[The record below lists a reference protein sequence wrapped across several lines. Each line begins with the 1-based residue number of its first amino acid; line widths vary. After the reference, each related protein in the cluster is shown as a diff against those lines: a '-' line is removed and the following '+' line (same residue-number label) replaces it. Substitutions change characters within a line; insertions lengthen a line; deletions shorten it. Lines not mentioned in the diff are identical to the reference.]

1 MLLNKKSNDTEYNKQ
16 NSISYLFNFLIINDL
31 VGSILNYTFKMTK
44 NTKVNSA
51 ILIIGNEILSGR
63 TQDTNTSTL
72 ATWLNSIGVKVG
84 EVRVI
89 PDIEKT
95 IIDTLNTL
103 RTTYD
108 YVFTTG
114 GIGPTHDDITA
125 ESVSKAFGLKYE
137 IHKEAYKILEA
148 YYKPGEFN
156 EGRQKMVW
164 MPENAN
170 LILNPTS
177 GAPGFNV
184 ENVFCLPGVPSI
196 LKSMLGGLT
205 NRIVG
210 GKPILSLTISLR
222 TVESE
227 IANALTKV
235 QDDNKDVEIGSYPF
249 FQAGKLGVSIV
260 IRSEEQLKIDNCN
273 SQILKFVNA
282 KKIEVVER

>member
-1 MLLNKKSNDTEYNKQ
+1 
-16 NSISYLFNFLIINDL
+16 
-31 VGSILNYTFKMTK
+31 MTK
-44 NTKVNSA
+44 NTKVNAA

-95 IIDTLNTL
+95 IIDTINLL
-103 RTTYD
+103 RKNYD

-125 ESVSKAFGLKYE
+125 ESISKAFGLKYE
-137 IHKEAYKILEA
+137 IHQEAFKILEA
-148 YYKPGEFN
+148 YYKIGEFN

-164 MPENAN
+164 MPQNAN

-196 LKSMLGGLT
+196 LKSMLGGLK

-210 GKPILSLTISLR
+210 GEPILSKTISLR

-227 IANALTKV
+227 IAKSLTEV
-235 QDDNKDVEIGSYPF
+235 QENNQDVEIGSYPF

-260 IRSEEQLKIDNCN
+260 IRSEDQSKIDSCN
-273 SQILKFVNA
+273 SQILKFVNE
-282 KKIEVVER
+282 KSIEIVDR

>member
-1 MLLNKKSNDTEYNKQ
+1 
-16 NSISYLFNFLIINDL
+16 
-31 VGSILNYTFKMTK
+31 MTK
-44 NTKVNSA
+44 ITKVNAA

-72 ATWLNSIGVKVG
+72 ATWLNSIGVKVE

-95 IIDTLNTL
+95 IVDTLNFL
-103 RTTYD
+103 RANYN
-108 YVFTTG
+108 YVFTSG

-137 IHKEAYKILEA
+137 IHKEAFKILEA

-205 NRIVG
+205 NSIVG
-210 GKPILSLTISLR
+210 GEPILSLTISLR

-227 IANALTKV
+227 IANSLTKV

-260 IRSEEQLKIDNCN
+260 IRSEDQSKIDICN
-273 SQILKFVNA
+273 SQILKFVNE
-282 KKIEVVER
+282 KKIEVVDR

>member
-1 MLLNKKSNDTEYNKQ
+1 MSKKTNA
-16 NSISYLFNFLIINDL
+16 
-31 VGSILNYTFKMTK
+31 
-44 NTKVNSA
+44 A

-72 ATWLNSIGVKVG
+72 SLWLNSIGVKVQ

-89 PDIEKT
+89 PDTEET
-95 IIDTLNTL
+95 IVDTVNSL
-103 RTTYD
+103 RKIYD

-125 ESVSKAFGLKYE
+125 QSIAKAFNLNYE
-137 IHKEAYKILEA
+137 IHQEGYKILEK

-164 MPENAN
+164 MPKDAK

-177 GAPGFNV
+177 GAPGFSV

-196 LKSMLGGLT
+196 LKSMLGGLK
-205 NRIVG
+205 NEIVG
-210 GKPILSLTISLR
+210 GEPILSHTISLR

-227 IANALTKV
+227 IANSLTKV
-235 QDDNKDVEIGSYPF
+235 QDNNQEVEIGSYPF

-260 IRSEEQLKIDNCN
+260 IRSENQNKINICT
-273 SQILKFVNA
+273 SQILDFVKQ
-282 KKIEVVER
+282 KKIEVVNRD

>member
-1 MLLNKKSNDTEYNKQ
+1 
-16 NSISYLFNFLIINDL
+16 
-31 VGSILNYTFKMTK
+31 MTK
-44 NTKVNSA
+44 NKKVNAA

-63 TQDTNTSTL
+63 TQDTNTTTIAL
-72 ATWLNSIGVKVG
+72 WLNSIGVKVQ

-95 IIDTLNTL
+95 IIDTVNHL
-103 RTTYD
+103 RKVND

-125 ESVSKAFGLKYE
+125 QSISKVFNLNYK
-137 IHKEAYKILEA
+137 IHKEAFMILEA

-196 LKSMLGGLT
+196 LKSMLGGLK
-205 NRIVG
+205 NKIVG
-210 GKPILSLTISLR
+210 GDPILSHTISLR

-227 IANALTKV
+227 IAQSLTNV
-235 QDDNKDVEIGSYPF
+235 QNNNKDTEIGSYPF
-249 FQAGKLGVSIV
+249 FQA
-260 IRSEEQLKIDNCN
+260 
-273 SQILKFVNA
+273 
-282 KKIEVVER
+282 

>member
-1 MLLNKKSNDTEYNKQ
+1 MTLKK
-16 NSISYLFNFLIINDL
+16 
-31 VGSILNYTFKMTK
+31 NY
-44 NTKVNSA
+44 NSA

-72 ATWLNSIGVKVG
+72 AIWLNSIGVSVS

-89 PDIEKT
+89 PDVEDT
-95 IIDTLNTL
+95 IVETLNFL
-103 RTTYD
+103 RSTYD

-125 ESVSKAFGLKYE
+125 QSVSKAFGIKYE
-137 IHKEAYKILEA
+137 PHKEALEILEA
-148 YYKPGEFN
+148 YYEPGKFN
-156 EGRQKMVW
+156 EGRQKMAW

-184 ENVFCLPGVPSI
+184 ENVFSLPGVPSI

-205 NRIVG
+205 NKIVG
-210 GKPILSLTISLR
+210 GEPIKSLTISLK

-227 IANALTKV
+227 IANSLTKV
-235 QDDNKDVEIGSYPF
+235 QNDNLDVEIGSYPF
-249 FQAGKLGVSIV
+249 FHAGKLGVSIV
-260 IRSEEQLKIDNCN
+260 IRSEDQKKIDNCN
-273 SQILKFVNA
+273 SQILKFVNK
-282 KKIEVVER
+282 KKIKVVDR

>member
-1 MLLNKKSNDTEYNKQ
+1 M
-16 NSISYLFNFLIINDL
+16 I
-31 VGSILNYTFKMTK
+31 K
-44 NTKVNSA
+44 NTKVNAA

-72 ATWLNSIGVKVG
+72 ATWLNSIGVKVQ

-95 IIDTLNTL
+95 IVDTLNVL
-103 RTTYD
+103 RKEND

-137 IHKEAYKILEA
+137 IHKEGYKILEA

-156 EGRQKMVW
+156 EGRQKMIW
-164 MPENAN
+164 MPENAE

-177 GAPGFNV
+177 GAPGFSV
-184 ENVFCLPGVPSI
+184 DNVFCLPGVPSI
-196 LKSMLGGLT
+196 MKSMLGGLK
-205 NRIVG
+205 NKIVG
-210 GKPILSLTISLR
+210 GEPILSHTISLK

-227 IANALTKV
+227 IANSLTEV
-235 QDDNKDVEIGSYPF
+235 QDNNKDVEIGSYPF
-249 FQAGKLGVSIV
+249 FHAGKLGVSIV
-260 IRSEEQLKIDNCN
+260 VRSENQTKIDTCK
-273 SQILKFVNA
+273 SQILNFVNE
-282 KKIEVVER
+282 KKIKVVDR

>member
-1 MLLNKKSNDTEYNKQ
+1 MN
-16 NSISYLFNFLIINDL
+16 
-31 VGSILNYTFKMTK
+31 K
-44 NTKVNSA
+44 NTKVNAA

-63 TQDTNTSTL
+63 TQDTNTLTL

-89 PDIEKT
+89 PDVEK
-95 IIDTLNTL
+95 IIVDVLNLL
-103 RTTYD
+103 RSEYN

-125 ESVSKAFGLKYE
+125 ESVSKAFGIKYE

-177 GAPGFNV
+177 GAPGFSV
-184 ENVFCLPGVPSI
+184 DNVFCLPGVPSI
-196 LKSMLGGLT
+196 LKSMLGGLK
-205 NRIVG
+205 NKIVG
-210 GKPILSLTISLR
+210 GKPILSLTVSLK

-227 IANALTKV
+227 IAESLTNV
-235 QDDNKDVEIGSYPF
+235 QNNNEDVEIGSYPF
-249 FQAGKLGVSIV
+249 FHAGKLGVSIV
-260 IRSEEQLKIDNCN
+260 IRSEDQTKIDECS
-273 SQILKFVNA
+273 SQILKFVNE
-282 KKIEVVER
+282 KNIEVVDR

>member
-1 MLLNKKSNDTEYNKQ
+1 
-16 NSISYLFNFLIINDL
+16 
-31 VGSILNYTFKMTK
+31 MTK
-44 NTKVNSA
+44 ITKVNAA

-72 ATWLNSIGVKVG
+72 AIWLNSIGVKVG

-95 IIDTLNTL
+95 IIDTINLL
-103 RTTYD
+103 RKNYD

-125 ESVSKAFGLKYE
+125 ESISKAFSLKYE
-137 IHKEAYKILEA
+137 IHQEAFKILEA
-148 YYKPGEFN
+148 YYKKGEFN

-164 MPENAN
+164 MPQNAN

-196 LKSMLGGLT
+196 LKSMLGGLK

-210 GKPILSLTISLR
+210 GEPILSKTISLR

-227 IANALTKV
+227 IAKSLTEV
-235 QDDNKDVEIGSYPF
+235 QENNQDVEIGSYPF

-260 IRSEEQLKIDNCN
+260 IRSEDQSKIDSCN
-273 SQILKFVNA
+273 SQILKFVNE
-282 KKIEVVER
+282 KSIEIVDR

>member
-1 MLLNKKSNDTEYNKQ
+1 MK
-16 NSISYLFNFLIINDL
+16 
-31 VGSILNYTFKMTK
+31 K
-44 NTKVNSA
+44 NTKFNAA

-72 ATWLNSIGVKVG
+72 AAWLNSIGVKVE
-84 EVRVI
+84 EVKII
-89 PDIEKT
+89 PDDEKN
-95 IIDTLNTL
+95 IIKSVNTF
-103 RTTYD
+103 RKTFN

-125 ESVSKAFGLKYE
+125 QSVAKAFGIKYE
-137 IHKEAYKILEA
+137 IHKKAYKILES

-177 GAPGFNV
+177 GAPGFSV
-184 ENVFCLPGVPSI
+184 ENVYCFPGVPSI

-205 NRIVG
+205 NTIVG
-210 GKPILSLTISLR
+210 GEPILSLTISLR

-227 IANALTKV
+227 IAKSLSEV
-235 QDDNKDVEIGSYPF
+235 QNSNKDVEIGSYPF
-249 FQAGKLGVSIV
+249 FHAGKLGVSIV
-260 IRSEEQLKIDNCN
+260 IRSEDQSKIDNCN
-273 SQILKFVNA
+273 LQILKFVND
-282 KKIEVVER
+282 KKIEVVDR

>member
-1 MLLNKKSNDTEYNKQ
+1 MIKS
-16 NSISYLFNFLIINDL
+16 
-31 VGSILNYTFKMTK
+31 
-44 NTKVNSA
+44 TKVNAA

-63 TQDTNTSTL
+63 TQDTNTGTIAL
-72 ATWLNSIGVKVG
+72 WLNSIGVKVQ

-89 PDIEKT
+89 ADIESK
-95 IIDTLNTL
+95 IIATVNEL
-103 RTTYD
+103 RKVND
-108 YVFTTG
+108 YIFTTG

-125 ESVSKAFGLKYE
+125 QSISKAFSINYE

-164 MPENAN
+164 MPKNAK

-196 LKSMLGGLT
+196 LKSMLGGLK
-205 NRIVG
+205 NKIVG
-210 GKPILSLTISLR
+210 GEPILSHTISLR

-227 IANALTKV
+227 IAKSLTHV
-235 QDDNKDVEIGSYPF
+235 QENNQDVEIGSYPF

-260 IRSEEQLKIDNCN
+260 IRSENQTKIDQCS
-273 SQILKFVNA
+273 SQILDFVNK
-282 KKIEVVER
+282 KKIEIVDR

>member
-1 MLLNKKSNDTEYNKQ
+1 
-16 NSISYLFNFLIINDL
+16 
-31 VGSILNYTFKMTK
+31 MTK
-44 NTKVNSA
+44 NIKVNAA

-63 TQDTNTSTL
+63 TQDTNTSTIAL
-72 ATWLNSIGVKVG
+72 WLNSIGVQVQ

-95 IIDTLNTL
+95 IIDTVNML
-103 RTTYD
+103 RKAND

-125 ESVSKAFGLKYE
+125 ESISKAFDLNYE
-137 IHKEAYKILEA
+137 IHKEAFKILEA

-164 MPENAN
+164 MPKDAK

-177 GAPGFNV
+177 GAPGFSI

-196 LKSMLGGLT
+196 LKSMLGGLK
-205 NRIVG
+205 NEIVG
-210 GKPILSLTISLR
+210 GKPILSHTISLR

-227 IANALTKV
+227 IASSLTLV
-235 QDDNKDVEIGSYPF
+235 QNNNKEVEIGSYPF

-260 IRSEEQLKIDNCN
+260 IRSEDQSKIDTCS
-273 SQILKFVNA
+273 SQILNFVNQ
-282 KKIEVVER
+282 KKIEVVNRD